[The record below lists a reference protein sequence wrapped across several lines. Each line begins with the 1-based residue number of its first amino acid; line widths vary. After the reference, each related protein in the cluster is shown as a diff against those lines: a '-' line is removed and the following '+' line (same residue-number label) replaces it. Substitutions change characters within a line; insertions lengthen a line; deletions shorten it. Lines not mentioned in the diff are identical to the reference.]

1 MERDAFVAQ
10 LPGIYGSLRAYARWA
25 RCRDVED
32 VVQEAVMVTWAQV
45 ATIKGDDALPYALGV
60 LKNLLCQSWGR
71 APRAPILSGDEALDQ
86 AVSEPMAALPQEN
99 RVLVREVGDLIERR
113 LDPKRRVVV
122 LADLRGYR
130 QAETAKLLGL
140 RVGTVK
146 SRTSRGYADL
156 RAAWEGAERLRRP
169 MTKDSARRPALC
181 RPAGRES
188 AMANVPPCG
197 EGDIRQGVLSGPDPV
212 LWRKLQRWLRLGASL
227 AAPASRGWPWSDQ
240 AAA

>member
-1 MERDAFVAQ
+1 MERDTFVAQ
-10 LPGIYGSLRAYARWA
+10 LPEIYRSLRAYARWA

-45 ATIKGDDALPYALGV
+45 ANIKGDDALPYALGV

-71 APRAPILSGDEALDQ
+71 AQRAPILIGDEALDQ
-86 AVSEPMAALPQEN
+86 AVVEPMAAPPQER
-99 RVLVREVGDLIERR
+99 RVMVRQVGDLIERR

-122 LADLRGYR
+122 LADLWGYSR
-130 QAETAKLLGL
+130 AETAKLLGL
-140 RVGTVK
+140 REGTVK

-156 RAAWEGAERLRRP
+156 RAAWEGAERSRQP
-169 MTKDSARRPALC
+169 MTKDRARRPALC
-181 RPAGRES
+181 RSAGR
-188 AMANVPPCG
+188 AAPLAKVPPCG
-197 EGDIRQGVLSGPDPV
+197 EGDIRQGLLSGPDPV
-212 LWRKLQRWLRLGASL
+212 LWRKLQRWLRLGDTL

>member
-1 MERDAFVAQ
+1 
-10 LPGIYGSLRAYARWA
+10 
-25 RCRDVED
+25 
-32 VVQEAVMVTWAQV
+32 
-45 ATIKGDDALPYALGV
+45 LPYALGV

-71 APRAPILSGDEALDQ
+71 AQRAPILIGDEALDQ

-140 RVGTVK
+140 REGTVK
-146 SRTSRGYADL
+146 SRTSRSYADL
-156 RAAWEGAERLRRP
+156 RAALEGAERSRRP
-169 MTKDSARRPALC
+169 TTKDRGRRPALC
-181 RPAGRES
+181 HSAGR
-188 AMANVPPCG
+188 AAPMAKVPPCG
-197 EGDIRQGVLSGPDPV
+197 EGDIRQELLSGPDPV
-212 LWRKLQRWLRLGASL
+212 SWRKLQRWLRLGASL
-227 AAPASRGWPWSDQ
+227 AARASREWPLSDR